1 MASAAPLNPNR
12 FWLYCVAAAVIFF
25 LILPIAVVVPV
36 SFSDSK
42 YLQFPP
48 EAYSTRW
55 YESYWNSSDWLRATR
70 VSLTVAFCTV
80 LLTVPLGTAAAY
92 AMTSV
97 SPRAARFLQ
106 IVLLLPMIV
115 PGMLVAIGIFYIYI
129 RFKLVNSLIGIVVA
143 HTVLALPFAVMT
155 VQAALQSFDF
165 RQEQAA
171 MSLGA
176 TRFGAFFRV
185 TLPQIKAAVISSGLF
200 VFIISL
206 DEVVI
211 SLFIAG
217 GENTVLT
224 RRMFVALRDAVDP
237 TVAAISTLLIGTTLL
252 LLVALAVTRRGQ
264 RG

>member
-1 MASAAPLNPNR
+1 MAVSAPPKQNR
-12 FWLYCVAAAVIFF
+12 FWLYTVVVAVVVF

-55 YESYWNSSDWLRATR
+55 YESFWNSTDWLRATR
-70 VSLTVAFCTV
+70 VSLTVAFFTV
-80 LLTVPLGTAAAY
+80 LFSVPLGTAAAY

-97 SPRAARFLQ
+97 SPRAARVLQ
-106 IVLLLPMIV
+106 IVLLLPMVV
-115 PGMLVAIGIFYIYI
+115 PGMLIAIGIFYIYI
-129 RFKLVNSLIGIVVA
+129 RLNLVNTMVGIVIA
-143 HTVLALPFAVMT
+143 HSVLALPFVVMT

-171 MSLGA
+171 RSLGA
-176 TRFGAFFRV
+176 TRLGAFFRV
-185 TLPQIKAAVISSGLF
+185 TLPQIRASLIAAGLF
-200 VFIISL
+200 AFIISL

-237 TVAAISTLLIGTTLL
+237 TVAAISTLLIGTTI
-252 LLVALAVTRRGQ
+252 VILAAFSLTRRE
-264 RG
+264 RRD